1 MSNELIAHIDELAA
15 NAWPP
20 LINQGLGGWR
30 LRYANGI
37 SQRANSALPNAMY
50 GPTTLEERLV
60 AVEEFYAQRG
70 LPARYQLCPALQ
82 PPELD
87 TVLAARG
94 YRRIADTFVQT
105 APLERLLQPKER
117 AAEVTISSALHDG
130 WLDAYLLA
138 DSARAD
144 QREGRAAIFKQI
156 GPRTAYAG
164 IDIDGIL
171 AAVGLGVAERGWLG
185 LFCMAT
191 LPTFRRRGAARTII
205 AALGHWGE
213 QGGAQHAY
221 LQVSADNIVAQALY
235 AGIGFTTLY
244 EYHYRE
250 RVTIY

>member
-1 MSNELIAHIDELAA
+1 MSDELIAHVDELAA

-30 LRYANGI
+30 LRYANGV

-50 GPTTLEERLV
+50 GPTTLEERLA
-60 AVEEFYAQRG
+60 AVEEFYVRRG

-87 TVLAARG
+87 RILAERG
-94 YRRIADTFVQT
+94 YKRISDTFVQT
-105 APLERLLQPKER
+105 APLERLIQPAEL
-117 AAEVTISSALHDG
+117 AAEVTISPAINDS
-130 WLDAYLLA
+130 WLDTYLLA
-138 DSARAD
+138 DYGRAD

-164 IDIDGIL
+164 MHIDGML

-191 LPTFRRRGAARTII
+191 LPEFRRRGAARTII
-205 AALGHWGE
+205 AALARWG
-213 QGGAQHAY
+213 QQVGARHAY
-221 LQVSADNIVAQALY
+221 LQVSADNTVAQALY
-235 AGIGFTTLY
+235 AGYGFTTLY

-250 RVTIY
+250 KEI